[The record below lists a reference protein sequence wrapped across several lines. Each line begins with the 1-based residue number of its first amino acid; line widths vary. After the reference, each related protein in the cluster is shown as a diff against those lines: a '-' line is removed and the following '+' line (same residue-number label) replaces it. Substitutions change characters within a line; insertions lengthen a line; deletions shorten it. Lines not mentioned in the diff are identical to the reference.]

1 MRDRLGLQE
10 VVGDLSISFVAIMV
24 EAMPFMLIG
33 SLIGGLIEAFVHK
46 NMLGRLLE
54 GRERSAIFIA
64 AGLGLIFPVCD
75 CAIAPLVKRLL
86 SKGVPLS
93 VAIAFL
99 LAGPIVNPIVAAS
112 TWLAYQGN
120 WSFLV
125 TRMVLGYAVAI
136 VVAILMDFL
145 SVLPFNLMES
155 TCDIRLV
162 HGVTT
167 EILAQAIHNNYLE
180 GLRAAQADLGDKPA
194 AIPWDELPEFL
205 KEFNRGQ
212 ADHIGLKLDAVGCGL
227 APSRDWDAELF
238 HFTAEEVEKLSRMEH
253 QRWWNERIA
262 DCWTLG
268 PRDDK
273 RKTHPCMVPW
283 EQLSKEEQDKDR
295 QAVVDLPELLSSIDL
310 QIYRVAVGNSA

>member
-1 MRDRLGLQE
+1 M
-10 VVGDLSISFVAIMV
+10 
-24 EAMPFMLIG
+24 
-33 SLIGGLIEAFVHK
+33 
-46 NMLGRLLE
+46 
-54 GRERSAIFIA
+54 
-64 AGLGLIFPVCD
+64 
-75 CAIAPLVKRLL
+75 VKRLL

-145 SVLPFNLMES
+145 SILPFNLMDS
-155 TCDIRLV
+155 TRDIRLV

-227 APSRDWDAELF
+227 APSRDRDAEIVPL
-238 HFTAEEVEKLSRMEH
+238 HSGRGGKAVE
-253 QRWWNERIA
+253 NGA
-262 DCWTLG
+262 PTL
-268 PRDDK
+268 
-273 RKTHPCMVPW
+273 V
-283 EQLSKEEQDKDR
+283 E
-295 QAVVDLPELLSSIDL
+295 
-310 QIYRVAVGNSA
+310 